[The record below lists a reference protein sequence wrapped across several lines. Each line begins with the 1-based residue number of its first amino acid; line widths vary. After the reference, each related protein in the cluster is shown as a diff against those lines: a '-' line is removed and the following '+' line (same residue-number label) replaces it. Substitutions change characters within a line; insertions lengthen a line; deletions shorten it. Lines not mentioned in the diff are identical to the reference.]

1 MTLVDVHTHFVP
13 SAFPS
18 APSEESRWPCVCHAG
33 DPSSHADVMIDGK
46 VFRKIDSRSWE
57 AERRLAD
64 MERSGVTR
72 QVLSPMPELLSY
84 WFKPQVGLAMCRHMN
99 NEVADMVVSH
109 PNHFSGMG
117 IVPLQ
122 DPELAAR
129 ELAAIKAAGLS
140 AVEVGSN
147 INGQYLG
154 DARFAEFLAE
164 AERCDLSV
172 FVHALHPVGAD
183 RLQEFPDLVP
193 FAGFPLDTAL
203 CAITLIR
210 AGVLDRH
217 PGLRIGFSHGGGAIV
232 PLAHRL
238 GKGADVTGNFDGQ
251 LSRTPIEYAREF
263 YYDNLVYDPGYMAYL
278 AESFAP
284 GKVFSGTDYP
294 YLIMDSNPGSAIEA
308 AGLEADLAVRWQAAH
323 TFLKIE

>member
-1 MTLVDVHTHFVP
+1 
-13 SAFPS
+13 
-18 APSEESRWPCVCHAG
+18 
-33 DPSSHADVMIDGK
+33 MIDGK
-46 VFRKIDSRSWE
+46 VFRRIDSRSWD
-57 AERRLAD
+57 AERRIAD
-64 MERSGVTR
+64 MAHSGVTR

-84 WFKPQVGLAMCRHMN
+84 WFKPAAGLAMCRHMN
-99 NEVADMVVSH
+99 DETAAMVASH
-109 PNHFSGMG
+109 PEHFSGMG

-122 DPELAAR
+122 DPEIAAK
-129 ELAAIKAAGLS
+129 ELAAIKSAGLS

-147 INGQYLG
+147 INGHYLG

-164 AERCDLSV
+164 AERCDLAV

-193 FAGFPLDTAL
+193 FAAFPLDTAL

-210 AGVLDRH
+210 AGVPVRH

-238 GKGADVTGNFDGQ
+238 GKGADVMGNFDGL
-251 LSRTPIEYAREF
+251 LSRKPVDYAREF

-284 GKVFSGTDYP
+284 GRVFSGTDYP
-294 YLIMDSNPGSAIEA
+294 YLIMESDPDCAIA
-308 AGLEADLAVRWQAAH
+308 AAALENDASVRWQAAH
-323 TFLKIE
+323 AFLKL